1 MRDRSVPA
9 VPAAVALNLDEYAG
23 RLRDWH
29 EEAVSGHPRDPIT
42 QRDEPASP
50 PAEAD
55 RNHDG
60 PPGTSEGPP
69 GTPDGPR
76 RVIAASWRRSLSAGI
91 DPERLCSYPGYE
103 TDDIGDARRAHPI
116 GPHLPMLASTLL
128 RTVYSTGMIMTVAD
142 ADGRVLWRDGSN
154 QALALG
160 ESVGLCDGFVW
171 AESAVGTNGIGTAL
185 AAGRPVHVYPAEH
198 LVKALQEWSCSG
210 SPISDP
216 DTGEIVGCV
225 NVSGTPDHLH
235 PATVALVHA
244 AARLTESHLAL
255 DHRERDAR
263 LLAQHEGRARASR
276 AAGQS
281 ALLSATGRVLA
292 GELPGAA
299 RAADLATAHAAGH
312 PIDRIAIPRTGDT
325 VLLRDGTIGVIEPF
339 GNGYLVY
346 PTQRVPA
353 TTLTLCFLGA
363 DHPTAHLDGVPVH
376 LSQRHAEILALLAL
390 NPGGMTADQLS
401 FQLYGDLGKPVTIR
415 AEMHRLRDQ
424 LGAAVAGKPYRLTC
438 EVSADFVEVQ
448 RLLAGNDPTALAQA
462 YRGPLLPR
470 SESPA
475 LRRTRD
481 ELEGQVRARLL
492 QHGSADALWLYA
504 QTQYGRDDPH
514 VLERLTILL
523 PPGDHRA
530 AVAHIRLSAEDS

>member
-1 MRDRSVPA
+1 MRDRRVPA
-9 VPAAVALNLDEYAG
+9 VPAAVALNPDEYAG
-23 RLRDWH
+23 RLHDWH
-29 EEAVSGHPRDPIT
+29 EAAVSDHPGDPIT

-50 PAEAD
+50 SGEADAQHGETD
-55 RNHDG
+55 RNHDR
-60 PPGTSEGPP
+60 PP

-103 TDDIGDARRAHPI
+103 TDDIGDARRSHPI

-128 RTVYSTGMIMTVAD
+128 RTVYCTGMIMTVAD

-244 AARLTESHLAL
+244 AAKLTESHLAL
-255 DHRERDAR
+255 DLRERDAR
-263 LLAQHEGRARASR
+263 LLAQHEDRAHTSR
-276 AAGQS
+276 ATGRS
-281 ALLSATGRVLA
+281 ALVTATGRVLA
-292 GELPGAA
+292 GELPGVPG
-299 RAADLATAHAAGH
+299 AAGLAAVTGVTGH
-312 PIDRIAIPRTGDT
+312 PVDRIALPRNGDT
-325 VLLRDGTIGVIEPF
+325 VLLRDGTVGLIEPF

-353 TTLTLCFLGA
+353 TVLTLCFLSA

-424 LGAAVAGKPYRLTC
+424 LGTAVAGKPYRLTC
-438 EVSADFVEVQ
+438 EVTADFLEVQ
-448 RLLAGNDPTALAQA
+448 RLLAGHDPAALAQA

-470 SESPA
+470 SESPTI
-475 LRRTRD
+475 RRTRD

-492 QHGSADALWLYA
+492 QDGSAGALWHYA

-530 AVAHIRLSAEDS
+530 AVARIRLSADD